1 MENYEVEF
9 SDMDTEEVTEVIQD
23 APEAAPKK
31 VSPFADSPYVMHHEE
46 PIINTPKE
54 APKQKKKPRKVL
66 KAILSCVLII
76 ALVAT
81 GCLVTARSVNG
92 YWSAR
97 FDRLYDQIEDLKEQI
112 EDNSFTGNGNSVSGT
127 PNINYDGM
135 TPGQIYTKCVD
146 SVVAITAQVSNAQG
160 VGSSSGSGFII
171 SEDGYIISN
180 YHVVEGA
187 SQLIATVHDGTEYP
201 ATLIGYDDTN
211 DLALLKVDA
220 TGLQAATLGNSD
232 NLIVGDQVVAIGN
245 PLGELTSTL
254 TVGYISAKERDVSTD
269 NTIINMLQTDAAI
282 NPGNS
287 GGPLFNMKGEVVGI
301 TTAKYSGAT
310 SSGATI
316 EGIGFAIPMNDV
328 VDKIKEL
335 QTNGYV
341 STPYMGVS
349 VTNQAEGIGAYV
361 ASVEPGSSAAAAGI
375 RAGDIIVELGG
386 HEISAIADITRAL
399 RDYKVGDSTSVTV
412 YRSRQLLE
420 LTITFGEK
428 PQNSTD
434 NKLPSGNGQ
443 MPDSGD
449 YYDWWDYFF
458 GDDND

>member
-9 SDMDTEEVTEVIQD
+9 TNQDADEVIEIPQE
-23 APEAAPKK
+23 APEVSPKK
-31 VSPFADSPYVMHHEE
+31 ISPFADSPYVMNHPE
-46 PIINTPKE
+46 PVINAPQE
-54 APKQKKKPRKVL
+54 APKPKRKPRKAL
-66 KAILSCVLII
+66 KAILSCVLVV

-81 GCLVTARSVNG
+81 GCFLTAYSVNG

-97 FDRLYDQIEDLKEQI
+97 FDRLYGQIEDLEEQI
-112 EDNSFTGNGNSVSGT
+112 KDNSYTGNGNSISGT
-127 PNINYDGM
+127 PNTSPDGM
-135 TPGQIYTKCVD
+135 TPGQIYAKCVD
-146 SVVAITAQVSNAQG
+146 SVVAITAQVTSAQG

-171 SEDGYIISN
+171 TEDGYIISN

-187 SQLIATVHDGTEYP
+187 TQLIVTVHDGTEYP
-201 ATLIGYDDTN
+201 AALIGYDDTN

-220 TGLQAATLGNSD
+220 TGLQAASLGNSD

-287 GGPLFNMKGEVVGI
+287 GGPLFNMKGEVIGI

-316 EGIGFAIPMNDV
+316 EGIGFAIPINDV
-328 VDKIKEL
+328 AEKINEL
-335 QTNGYV
+335 KLNGYV

-349 VTNQAEGIGAYV
+349 VTDQLKGFGAYV
-361 ASVEPGSSAAAAGI
+361 ASVEPGSAAAAAGI

-412 YRSRQLLE
+412 YRSRQVLE
-420 LTITFGEK
+420 LTITFMQK
-428 PQNSTD
+428 PQSNQI
-434 NKLPSGNGQ
+434 PSGG
-443 MPDSGD
+443 
-449 YYDWWDYFF
+449 
-458 GDDND
+458 